1 MNREGKSYRS
11 LRCEGNKDKVNGSV
25 IVVTRSV
32 SWNEVLGDCANYTHH
47 CLVLE
52 CPLDPAAVGREIR
65 LDERMYTSHETGG
78 QFISTWE
85 HDDGYFEI

>member
-11 LRCEGNKDKVNGSV
+11 NRLENGSRVNGSV
-25 IVVTRSV
+25 VLVTRSDKW
-32 SWNEVLGDCANYTHH
+32 SPALEDWQSNYTHH
-47 CLVLE
+47 CLVLQ
-52 CPLDPAAVGREIR
+52 CPMDPAAVGREIR

-85 HDDGYFEI
+85 HDDGYVEI